1 MTTRRVGKR
10 LTAWCITL
18 CCLACAGSGLA
29 VQVKGVLMAPVK
41 ITPGQVTVDGVLIDA
56 AAAGANIVCD
66 TTGLDQH
73 IDPTGMDG
81 GPLGGVLVTLVR
93 ARRLAITQTDE
104 RSFALWS
111 LPDLPPLMAQV
122 KEGARIETV
131 EPKIPAGE
139 WPAMLRK
146 WGETRGDAGKPE
158 VDIPLDHL
166 PADLLSA
173 VLAHAQS
180 QLAERADRGPKP
192 IPSVFD
198 AQFWDAARVWI
209 TETDDQGRK
218 VTLFRFG
225 VRHHEAGKWGRTI
238 GWQM

>member
-1 MTTRRVGKR
+1 MRNRIPT
-10 LTAWCITL
+10 WCLTL

-29 VQVKGVLMAPVK
+29 VQIKGVLLAPVK
-41 ITPGQVTVDGVLIDA
+41 IAPGQMTVDSVLIDA
-56 AAAGANIVCD
+56 ATTSGVNIVCD

-73 IDPTGMDG
+73 MDPTGMDG

-93 ARRLAITQTDE
+93 SKRLAITQTDE

-111 LPDLPPLMAQV
+111 LPDLPALMAQV
-122 KEGARIETV
+122 REGACIETV
-131 EPKIPAGE
+131 EPKFTAAE

-146 WGETRGDAGKPE
+146 WVETTGDAAKPE
-158 VDIPLDHL
+158 VDIPLDDL
-166 PADLLSA
+166 PADLRST

-180 QLAERADRGPKP
+180 HLLARAGRGAEP
-192 IPSVFD
+192 IPGVFD
-198 AQFWDAARVWI
+198 AMFWDAARVWI
-209 TETDDQGRK
+209 TETNDQGRK

-225 VRHHEAGKWGRTI
+225 TTHHAAGKAGRTI